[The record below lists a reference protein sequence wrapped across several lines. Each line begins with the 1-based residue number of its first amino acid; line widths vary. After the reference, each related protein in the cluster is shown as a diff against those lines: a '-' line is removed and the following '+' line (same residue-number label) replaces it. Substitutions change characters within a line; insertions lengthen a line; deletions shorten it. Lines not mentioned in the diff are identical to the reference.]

1 MSDWASSSIIE
12 DVELIRQMFY
22 LLYRQYGALDEV
34 SGSSENTTTNE
45 NLIFENKLSF
55 HRLRQL
61 RQGLTRTYAIG
72 NRSKEDVSR
81 LLRSL
86 GRIRCLLGVQ
96 VGANEEILLKNC
108 LWYVL

>member
-45 NLIFENKLSF
+45 NLIFETNFLF
-55 HRLRQL
+55 IV
-61 RQGLTRTYAIG
+61 Y
-72 NRSKEDVSR
+72 D
-81 LLRSL
+81 SL
-86 GRIRCLLGVQ
+86 DRD
-96 VGANEEILLKNC
+96 
-108 LWYVL
+108 